1 MDIDKCNC
9 KRYKRIC
16 SRFPQTAACNS
27 MLSLQAS
34 HTCIAV
40 PCRHANALPCRHA
53 IHALQYHA
61 GTPMHYHAGKPYM
74 HCSTMQARQC
84 ITMQARH
91 ACIALPW
98 HILLCVCISHP
109 PPSGTPCMQCMTVA
123 HPALR
128 SHLSPTTLR
137 HAMHALHYRGTI
149 CSVFASLT
157 QHPSRPNFVK
167 QCTDAAEHQQG
178 DAQAFARCLGLART
192 IYIRCIYGI
201 IGREITRIYGHIR
214 CIYTV
219 LANPRDAIPFLTAFD
234 KLFLAHNVRTTC
246 RSCNILR
253 GLQYAFPIQTCAQ
266 LAGAATFFVAF
277 NTIFLTH
284 NVHATCRSCDIL
296 CDLQYDISNTQCPL
310 NLQELQVRS

>member
-1 MDIDKCNC
+1 
-9 KRYKRIC
+9 
-16 SRFPQTAACNS
+16 
-27 MLSLQAS
+27 
-34 HTCIAV
+34 
-40 PCRHANALPCRHA
+40 
-53 IHALQYHA
+53 
-61 GTPMHYHAGKPYM
+61 
-74 HCSTMQARQC
+74 MQARQC